1 MTRSLAS
8 DPSRFLP
15 LTPSRLLL
23 LLGLGVACFLVPPTL
38 GGGTNDPKPPPP
50 PRAGA
55 EALGQGKEGAVSNL
69 YRQRCAKCHG
79 ADGAGSDMR
88 DSMPG
93 IPDFTSRKWQNRR
106 SKAQLLASILDGRG
120 TQMPPF
126 RERLSDRQAQDL
138 VDRGIIPQVPEPLPQ
153 FTP

>member
-1 MTRSLAS
+1 
-8 DPSRFLP
+8 
-15 LTPSRLLL
+15 
-23 LLGLGVACFLVPPTL
+23 
-38 GGGTNDPKPPPP
+38 
-50 PRAGA
+50 
-55 EALGQGKEGAVSNL
+55 
-69 YRQRCAKCHG
+69 
-79 ADGAGSDMR
+79 MR

-138 VDRGIIPQVPEPLPQ
+138 VAHIKAMATAPKGKEASAGDVEDRLRRLYDELEDLKEQPRDLAIPPVREPR
-153 FTP
+153 